1 MQGDVNS
8 ETARGRAK
16 QSLVIIVP
24 RAKLDLCRSLSHA
37 FGDEAHVRVI
47 PDRRF
52 KDRRARGDVNGPER
66 RRGDRRRRAD
76 MDGELQAGRWIVV
89 PCGSGHID
97 LLNATNQAILFL
109 CCSHHVVPCQK
120 CQNTYQFRWI
130 PRAGA
135 DVFPCP
141 LCGNDLTPT
150 VVAHAQVCRYWAPP
164 GTETTESPITVG
176 AHDTSIRTA
185 TG

>member
-1 MQGDVNS
+1 MRRLLSTVAVKENPHPSAMSSPGFSIGSTLVAAR
-8 ETARGRAK
+8 TKKFVLRGRA
-16 QSLVIIVP
+16 
-24 RAKLDLCRSLSHA
+24 
-37 FGDEAHVRVI
+37 
-47 PDRRF
+47 
-52 KDRRARGDVNGPER
+52 
-66 RRGDRRRRAD
+66 
-76 MDGELQAGRWIVV
+76 
-89 PCGSGHID
+89 GHID
-97 LLNATNQAILFL
+97 LLDATNQTSLFL

-130 PRAGA
+130 PRAGP

-176 AHDTSIRTA
+176 AHDTSIRAA

>member
-1 MQGDVNS
+1 MQGDANS

-16 QSLVIIVP
+16 QPLVISVP

-97 LLNATNQAILFL
+97 LLNATRSEEHTSELQSLAYL
-109 CCSHHVVPCQK
+109 
-120 CQNTYQFRWI
+120 
-130 PRAGA
+130 
-135 DVFPCP
+135 
-141 LCGNDLTPT
+141 
-150 VVAHAQVCRYWAPP
+150 VCRLLL
-164 GTETTESPITVG
+164 EKKKK
-176 AHDTSIRTA
+176 
-185 TG
+185 

>member
-1 MQGDVNS
+1 MKGDTNS
-8 ETARGRAK
+8 EIARGHAK

-24 RAKLDLCRSLSHA
+24 RARLELCRALSHA

-52 KDRRARGDVNGPER
+52 KDRRARGDVNGLER
-66 RRGDRRRRAD
+66 RRGDRRLRAD
-76 MDGELQAGRWIVV
+76 MDEELQAGRWIVV
-89 PCGSGHID
+89 PCGSGPID
-97 LLNATNQAILFL
+97 FLDAKTQAILFL

-120 CQNTYQFRWI
+120 CQNTYQLRWI
-130 PRAGA
+130 PRADPG
-135 DVFPCP
+135 VFPCP

-150 VVAHAQVCRYWAPP
+150 VVAHAQVCGYWAHP
-164 GTETTESPITVG
+164 GTETKGSPIKVG
-176 AHDTSIRTA
+176 AYETSARAA